1 MAQPREIPAG
11 KFKDGCLALLD
22 EVAASGEPIIV
33 TKRGRPVAK
42 VVPVEPP
49 ASLLGSVSYDTEAD
63 LVAALPQQWDAET

>member
-1 MAQPREIPAG
+1 MATPREIPAG
-11 KFKDGCLALLD
+11 RFKDGCLALLD

-49 ASLLGSVSYDTEAD
+49 TPLLGSVTYDNEAD
-63 LVAALPQQWDAET
+63 LVAPLPQRWDAET